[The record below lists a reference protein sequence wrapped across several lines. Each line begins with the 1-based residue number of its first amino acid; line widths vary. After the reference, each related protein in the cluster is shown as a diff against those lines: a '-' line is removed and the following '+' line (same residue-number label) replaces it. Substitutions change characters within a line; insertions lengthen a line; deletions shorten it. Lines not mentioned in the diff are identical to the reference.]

1 MKRATVPPWHDT
13 LVRVVDLLG
22 VLREQVAEIDGVDP
36 RIARTVRGRALR
48 DPVLDDIEAA
58 LLSAQDAQR
67 RVADR
72 FDVKVS

>member
-13 LVRVVDLLG
+13 LLRVVDLLG
-22 VLREQVAEIDGVDP
+22 VLREQVAQIDGIDP
-36 RIARTVRGRALR
+36 RTARTVRGRALR

-67 RVADR
+67 RLADR
-72 FDVKVS
+72 TGVKAS